1 MTRWQPTNIPDRY
14 DRARLAHLKPVR
26 QAVEALGLPLLRLR
40 KLNGILGALEVQ
52 IEDGGDNPEVN
63 DLLVAALKVAVL
75 HQVGERQAQ
84 PVLRALEAFTRAE
97 TERWRQAQAGT
108 LPPIPLTPV
117 EQLDEHM
124 QEGYTLL
131 EKGQQTAACDQ
142 WLAAWEMVK
151 QMTTPAMRTTDAFD
165 AAYPQPLQ
173 SVSDWTM
180 DFMFELHNAGM
191 RQAVYH
197 KHRLRYAGEFLKL
210 FPDEDEDRYLDFRR
224 AEGEALWNLGRIA
237 EAEAVYQALIQK
249 LPDKGWA
256 YIGWTDQ
263 YTLFHDRP
271 KDYPRAEAI
280 LQQALARN
288 KLEDREWVLDRLK
301 GIYEKWSKPEQAAAV
316 AARLDALRHGE
327 QAPDATAKPAPAWVK
342 KSKGKQPKKKNPRKR
357 R

>member
-1 MTRWQPTNIPDRY
+1 MSRWQPTNIPDRY
-14 DRARLAHLKPVR
+14 DQARLAHLKPVR
-26 QAVEALGLPLLRLR
+26 QAVEALGLPPLRLR
-40 KLNGILGALEVQ
+40 KLNGILGALEMQ
-52 IEDGGDNPEVN
+52 IEDGGDHPEVN
-63 DLLVAALKVAVL
+63 ELLIAALKAAVL
-75 HQVGERQAQ
+75 HQVGERQGQ
-84 PVLRALEAFTRAE
+84 PVLRALEAFTQAE
-97 TERWRQAQAGT
+97 TERWRQVRAGT
-108 LPPIPLTPV
+108 LPPITLTPV

-151 QMTTPAMRTTDAFD
+151 QMTTSAMRTTDAFD

-173 SVSDWTM
+173 SVSDWAM

-197 KHRLRYAGEFLKL
+197 EHRLRYAAAFLKL
-210 FPDEDEDRYLDFRR
+210 FPGEDEDRYLEFRR
-224 AEGEALWNLGRIA
+224 AEGEALWSLGRIA
-237 EAEAVYQALIQK
+237 EAEAVYQALVQK

-256 YIGWTDQ
+256 YIGWADQ
-263 YTLFHDRP
+263 YTLFRDRP

-301 GIYEKWSKPEQAAAV
+301 GIYEKWSKPEQGADV
-316 AARLDALRHGE
+316 AAQLDALRHGE
-327 QAPDATAKPAPAWVK
+327 QAPAAQAKPAPTSVR
-342 KSKGKQPKKKNPRKR
+342 KSKGIQPKKKKPRKR